1 MEFKRPDPKTVKGF
15 KPLST
20 PTISDALDKLGIPGG
35 CHGIMP
41 VVSGVKMTGT
51 AYTVRYIPTGT
62 VKGTVGDYIDD
73 VLPGDVVVLDNNGRT
88 DCTVWGD
95 ILTVTAKMKGI
106 AGTVIDGVCRD
117 IPTILEEKYPI
128 FSCGRFMMTGKDRVM
143 VEATQV
149 MVSIGK
155 AQVKPGDILV
165 GDDSGVV
172 VIPQEMAGKV
182 LETARSIEET
192 ENFIVE
198 AVRSGLSLKEAREK
212 FGYHTL
218 QTITTQVDRLKTED
232 C

>member
-1 MEFKRPDPKTVKGF
+1 MEFKRPETHIVKELES
-15 KPLST
+15 LST

-41 VVSGVKMTGT
+41 VVSGVKMAGT
-51 AYTVRYIPTGT
+51 AYTVRYVPTGAI
-62 VKGTVGDYIDD
+62 KGTVGDYIDD

-95 ILTVTAKMKGI
+95 ILTVTARMKGI

-117 IPTILEEKYPI
+117 IPTILEKKYPI
-128 FSCGRFMMTGKDRVM
+128 FSRGRFMITGKDRVM
-143 VEATQV
+143 VETTQV
-149 MVSIGK
+149 IVSIGK

-172 VIPQEMAGKV
+172 VVAHEMAQEV
-182 LETARSIEET
+182 LETAKKIEEA

-198 AVRSGLSLKEAREK
+198 AVRSGLSLKEVREK
-212 FGYHTL
+212 YGYHNL
-218 QTITTQVDRLKTED
+218 QTKKL
-232 C
+232 